1 MDTKRVDLGRDNDQ
15 TKNMAQGALI
25 IASIRSGGTF
35 LAHCLSNHSQIYC
48 DRAESLHHLS
58 VWCSTIKPD
67 RRHLLAALLNQ
78 SGYQVSM
85 CKLVYTQAFRGEI
98 WEWIIKRQPRVIWL
112 YRENVLRQALSVYL
126 NRQVRQARTLKR
138 PQHTFEEAK
147 RITVEIDPARFVRI
161 ARGLASADEQARA
174 RLAAIRAVLPLS
186 YVEVVGGEGVSGSRL
201 PLETTKRVCSFLG
214 VRYEL
219 LRCDLKRVNPFPL
232 YEMIGNWQDV
242 RRAIRKSRF
251 AELLEADDG

>member
-1 MDTKRVDLGRDNDQ
+1 MGRDNDQ

-138 PQHTFEEAK
+138 PQHTFKATK
-147 RITVEIDPARFVRI
+147 RVTVEIDPARFVRI
-161 ARGLASADEQARA
+161 ARSLASADEQAKEK
-174 RLAAIRAVLPLS
+174 LAALRDVYRLTYAD
-186 YVEVVGGEGVSGSRL
+186 VVGGEDAVAERL
-201 PLETTKRVCSFLG
+201 PLKTTKVLCAFLG
-214 VRYEL
+214 VPYEL
-219 LRCDLKRVNPFPL
+219 LRCDLKRINPYPL
-232 YEMIGNWQDV
+232 HEMIGNWQDV
-242 RRAIRKSRF
+242 RRAIRKSGF
-251 AELLEADDG
+251 AELLEAEDG